1 MIDGGPGAEPP
12 ARLDAWLVTDE
23 RAELMAEIRRSAAA
37 RGLSPRAGS
46 FLKRGLRI
54 EARAVVHTN
63 HRAYGYRIRAA
74 GHTVVWAPEFY
85 RFRAVGAP
93 NRPHVRGG
101 LRVGS
106 SDPVCRRGRGVFAHI
121 GRPTLR
127 ALARGI
133 TPPFGS
139 SRPMAK
145 SSLSGERRFAGALMA
160 PRLPLYMAGARTAGG
175 TPKLNLRRGSH
186 RQRSGSGCPSG
197 ARNPCRWSMGPGRDT
212 GEPASNGRW

>member
-106 SDPVCRRGRGVFAHI
+106 SDPVCRRGRGPRRRADHRGGGPAPGCEAAGLRPHRPSDAASARARHHPAVREFATDGQVFVIRRKAFRRSPHGTEVASVY
-121 GRPTLR
+121 GR
-127 ALARGI
+127 
-133 TPPFGS
+133 
-139 SRPMAK
+139 
-145 SSLSGERRFAGALMA
+145 
-160 PRLPLYMAGARTAGG
+160 RTH
-175 TPKLNLRRGSH
+175 RRGHAETESAEGK
-186 RQRSGSGCPSG
+186 S
-197 ARNPCRWSMGPGRDT
+197 
-212 GEPASNGRW
+212 

>member
-85 RFRAVGAP
+85 RFPRWARCTDLMFAEASAWD
-93 NRPHVRGG
+93 RP
-101 LRVGS
+101 
-106 SDPVCRRGRGVFAHI
+106 I
-121 GRPTLR
+121 
-127 ALARGI
+127 
-133 TPPFGS
+133 
-139 SRPMAK
+139 
-145 SSLSGERRFAGALMA
+145 RFAG
-160 PRLPLYMAGARTAGG
+160 
-175 TPKLNLRRGSH
+175 
-186 RQRSGSGCPSG
+186 GSGATPTC
-197 ARNPCRWSMGPGRDT
+197 
-212 GEPASNGRW
+212 